1 MTGENLPFPFNIP
14 QDLYRSFLITYGTSS
29 VGRMAVEAYKQLVVL
44 ETAWYD
50 APTAIIVVL
59 EKGFF
64 QHALLALAAAEA
76 LNMVLGAIYK
86 EKIRRQG
93 RREGRE
99 EAVTENNRD
108 WRRWLARKAE
118 AEAKGEPFHEPAPD
132 ERRPA
137 TDGELA
143 G

>member
-29 VGRMAVEAYKQLVVL
+29 VGWMAVEAYKQLVVL

-93 RREGRE
+93 RQEGK
-99 EAVTENNRD
+99 TETHRD

-118 AEAKGEPFHEPAPD
+118 AEARGEPFHEPAPD
-132 ERRPA
+132 ERPLA
-137 TDGELA
+137 TEGEQA

>member
-1 MTGENLPFPFNIP
+1 MTGESLPFPFNIP

-93 RREGRE
+93 RQEGK
-99 EAVTENNRD
+99 TENNRE
-108 WRRWLARKAE
+108 WRMWLARKAE

-132 ERRPA
+132 ELRP
-137 TDGELA
+137 TPDGEQA

>member
-76 LNMVLGAIYK
+76 LNMVLGALYK
-86 EKIRRQG
+86 NKIRQ
-93 RREGRE
+93 EGRQE
-99 EAVTENNRD
+99 GKAENNRE

-137 TDGELA
+137 SEGE
-143 G
+143 